1 MSIDI
6 KSIIADAFLELC
18 ERKAVS
24 RITIQDILNE
34 AEISRGTFYN
44 YFEDK
49 YDLIRYCYDKKVLPQ
64 WDYMIADDIER
75 TVNKWR
81 LEVLCSIRKHARFM
95 KGACLM
101 GGQNC
106 LREYM
111 VEKGRRA
118 DAEWYSEQYK
128 TELTVKLKES
138 IYYHASACR
147 YLIIEWILN
156 DMPVSEERLAG
167 ILNRNVMGGKFRKN
181 T

>member
-6 KSIIADAFLELC
+6 KSIIADEFLKLC

-44 YFEDK
+44 YFDDK
-49 YDLIRYCYDKKVLPQ
+49 YDLIRYCYDEKVLPQ
-64 WDYMIADDIER
+64 WDYTIGENLEE
-75 TVNKWR
+75 TVYKWR
-81 LEVLCSIRKHARFM
+81 VEVLCSIRKHARFM
-95 KGACLM
+95 KSACLM

-118 DAEWYSEQYK
+118 DAEWYKEQSK
-128 TELTVKLKES
+128 TELTDEQKES
-138 IYYHASACR
+138 IYYHASAYR
-147 YLIIEWILN
+147 YLVIEWILN
-156 DMPVSEERLAG
+156 DMPVDEERLAG
-167 ILNRNVMGGKFRKN
+167 VLRRNGIDGKFLKN